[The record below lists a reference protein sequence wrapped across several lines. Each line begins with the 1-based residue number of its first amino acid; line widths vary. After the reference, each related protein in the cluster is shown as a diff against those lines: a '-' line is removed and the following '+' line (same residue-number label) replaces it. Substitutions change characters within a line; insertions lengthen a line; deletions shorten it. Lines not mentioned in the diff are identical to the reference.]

1 MRSIEA
7 HAFSYLR
14 EDVHWGSDLDVLKSA
29 IRGAG
34 DSSRYLD
41 LGCGPGFHS
50 NWIAET
56 YPRISVVGVDLSVPM
71 LTLAESRARHLTL
84 RNVRFVHAEL
94 STYQDNNRYDIVSCL
109 NNTLNNLCDGVNRAD
124 SIRQNALVRMRELLR
139 LDGQLILSVYNK
151 DKLRLENYRRVCTVL
166 PESKPDEGELFLEWG
181 DGELSE
187 RHYSHWSTE
196 EEVLMLLEQSGF
208 QVELLEKR
216 LARIVVSAR
225 RN

>member
-1 MRSIEA
+1 MRSIET
-7 HAFSYLR
+7 HAPSYLR
-14 EDVHWGSDLDVLKSA
+14 EDAHWGCDLDILKLA
-29 IRGAG
+29 IQRVG
-34 DSSRYLD
+34 DSCRYLD

-56 YPRISVVGVDLSVPM
+56 YPRMSIVGVDLSVSM
-71 LTLAESRARHLTL
+71 LTLAKSHAENLAL

-94 STYQDNNRYDIVSCL
+94 STYHDTDCYDIVGCL

-124 SIRQNALVRMRELLR
+124 SIRRNALARMRELLR
-139 LDGQLILSVYNK
+139 PDGQLVLSVYNK
-151 DKLRLENYRRVCTVL
+151 DKLRIENYQCICTVS

-181 DGELSE
+181 DGELRE